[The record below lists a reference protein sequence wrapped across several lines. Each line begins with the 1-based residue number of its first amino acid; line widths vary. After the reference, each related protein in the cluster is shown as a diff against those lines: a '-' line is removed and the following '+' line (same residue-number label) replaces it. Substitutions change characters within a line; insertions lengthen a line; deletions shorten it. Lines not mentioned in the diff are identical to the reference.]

1 MSHLDNGFRSL
12 TLQRFPATDDV
23 NPLQAWEAAD
33 EYLLQ
38 QLDDTEIRG
47 PVLILNDA
55 FGALSCAL
63 AEHKPYSIGD
73 SYISELATR
82 ENLRLNGIDESSV
95 KFLDSTADY
104 PQQPGVVLIKVPK
117 TLALLEQQLRALR
130 KVVTPDTR
138 IIAGAKARDIHTST
152 LELFEKVLGPTT
164 TTLAWKKA
172 RLINC
177 TFNEPPLAD
186 APQTVSWKLE
196 GTDWTIH
203 NHANVFSR
211 TGLDIGARFFMQHL
225 PENLEGE
232 IVDLGCG
239 NGVIGLTLLD
249 KNPQAKVV
257 FVDESPMAVASSRLN
272 VETNMPEALSQ
283 TVSWKLEG
291 TDWTIHNH
299 ANVFSRT
306 GLDIG
311 ARFFMQHLPENL
323 EGEIVDL
330 GCGNGVI
337 GLTLLDKNPQAKV
350 VFVDE
355 SPMAVASSRMNV
367 ETNMPEALD
376 RCEFMINNALSGVE
390 PFRFNAVLCN
400 PPFHQQHAL
409 TDNVAWEMFHHAR
422 RCLKINGELY
432 IVANRHLDYFHKLK
446 KIFGNCTTIA
456 TNNKFVV
463 LKAVK
468 LGRRR

>member
-1 MSHLDNGFRSL
+1 MSHVDDGFRSL
-12 TLQRFPATDDV
+12 TLKRFPQTDDV
-23 NPLQAWEAAD
+23 NPLLAWEAAD

-38 QLDDTEIRG
+38 QLDETEIRG
-47 PVLILNDA
+47 PVLILNDT

-63 AEHKPYSIGD
+63 AEHSAYSIGD
-73 SYISELATR
+73 SYLSELGTR
-82 ENLRLNGIDESSV
+82 ENLRHNGIAESSV
-95 KFLDSTADY
+95 TFLDSTADY
-104 PQQPGVVLIKVPK
+104 PQAPGVVLIKVPK

-130 KVVTPDTR
+130 KVVTAQTR

-177 TFNEPPLAD
+177 TFSHPQLAD
-186 APQTVSWKLE
+186 APQTLSWKLE
-196 GTDWTIH
+196 DTGWTIH

-225 PENLEGE
+225 PENLDGE

-239 NGVIGLTLLD
+239 NGVIGLSLLA

-257 FVDESPMAVASSRLN
+257 FVDESPMAVDSSRLN
-272 VETNMPEALSQ
+272 VETNLPEAF
-283 TVSWKLEG
+283 E
-291 TDWTIHNH
+291 
-299 ANVFSRT
+299 
-306 GLDIG
+306 
-311 ARFFMQHLPENL
+311 
-323 EGEIVDL
+323 
-330 GCGNGVI
+330 
-337 GLTLLDKNPQAKV
+337 
-350 VFVDE
+350 
-355 SPMAVASSRMNV
+355 
-367 ETNMPEALD
+367 

-390 PFRFNAVLCN
+390 PFRFNAVFCN
-400 PPFHQQHAL
+400 PPFHQKHAL
-409 TDNVAWEMFHHAR
+409 TDNIAWEMFHHAR

-446 KIFGNCTTIA
+446 KIFGNCATVA
-456 TNNKFVV
+456 TNNKFVI

-468 LGRRR
+468 QGRRR

>member
-1 MSHLDNGFRSL
+1 MSHSDNGFRSL
-12 TLQRFPATDDV
+12 NLKRFPETDDV

-38 QLDDTEIRG
+38 QLDETEISG
-47 PVLILNDA
+47 PVLIFNDT
-55 FGALSCAL
+55 FGALACAL
-63 AEHKPYSIGD
+63 VEHKPYSIGD
-73 SYISELATR
+73 SYLSELATR
-82 ENLRLNGIDESSV
+82 ENLRHNELNEGDV
-95 KFLDSTADY
+95 TFLDSTAAY
-104 PQQPGVVLIKVPK
+104 PAAPGVVLIKIPK

-130 KVVTPDTR
+130 NVVTPQTR
-138 IIAGAKARDIHTST
+138 IIAGTKARDIHNST

-172 RLINC
+172 RLING
-177 TFNEPPLAD
+177 TFTAPALAD
-186 APQTVSWKLE
+186 APQTLSWKLD

-225 PENLEGE
+225 PSDLEGE

-249 KNPQAKVV
+249 KNPQANVV

-272 VETNMPEALSQ
+272 VETNMP
-283 TVSWKLEG
+283 
-291 TDWTIHNH
+291 D
-299 ANVFSRT
+299 
-306 GLDIG
+306 
-311 ARFFMQHLPENL
+311 
-323 EGEIVDL
+323 
-330 GCGNGVI
+330 
-337 GLTLLDKNPQAKV
+337 
-350 VFVDE
+350 
-355 SPMAVASSRMNV
+355 
-367 ETNMPEALD
+367 ALD

-390 PFRFNAVLCN
+390 PFRFTAVLCN
-400 PPFHQQHAL
+400 PPFHQKHAL
-409 TDNVAWEMFHHAR
+409 TDNIAWEMFHHAR

-446 KIFGNCTTIA
+446 KIFGNCETIA
-456 TNNKFVV
+456 TNQKFVV

>member
-1 MSHLDNGFRSL
+1 MSHIDNGFRSL
-12 TLQRFPATDDV
+12 NLKRFPETDDV

-38 QLDDTEIRG
+38 QLDDTEING
-47 PVLILNDA
+47 PVLIFNDS

-63 AEHKPYSIGD
+63 VEHKPYSIGD
-73 SYISELATR
+73 SYVSELGTR
-82 ENLRLNGIDESSV
+82 ENLRHNDIDESSV
-95 KFLDSTADY
+95 RFLDSTAEY
-104 PQQPGVVLIKVPK
+104 PSAPAVVLIKIPK

-130 KVVTPDTR
+130 EVVTPQTR
-138 IIAGAKARDIHTST
+138 IIGGAKARDIHNST
-152 LELFEKVLGPTT
+152 LALFEKILGTTT

-177 TFNEPPLAD
+177 TFTKPALAD
-186 APQTVSWKLE
+186 ESQIVSWPLE
-196 GTDWTIH
+196 GTSWTIH

-211 TGLDIGARFFMQHL
+211 TGLDIGARFFIEHL

-239 NGVIGLTLLD
+239 NGVIGMTLLE
-249 KNPQAKVV
+249 KNPEATVV

-272 VETNMPEALSQ
+272 VESN
-283 TVSWKLEG
+283 
-291 TDWTIHNH
+291 
-299 ANVFSRT
+299 
-306 GLDIG
+306 
-311 ARFFMQHLPENL
+311 LPDA
-323 EGEIVDL
+323 I
-330 GCGNGVI
+330 
-337 GLTLLDKNPQAKV
+337 
-350 VFVDE
+350 
-355 SPMAVASSRMNV
+355 
-367 ETNMPEALD
+367 D

-456 TNNKFVV
+456 TNSKFVV